1 MERWKKIGET
11 EWEWSK
17 LEKCASIRHQQNR
30 KKTEIYIYFCTA
42 AEKEGIRSKCSTK
55 SLFKMSPEEHSLSS
69 GEEGEEEEE
78 VGRARKTTG
87 TLPPSVLSQLY
98 SSTDSVDGGGISS
111 TDTYF
116 TVCNCTRGG
125 LAGFFQTSNVLY

>member
-1 MERWKKIGET
+1 
-11 EWEWSK
+11 
-17 LEKCASIRHQQNR
+17 LEENWGNGMGVEQIREMRINQASTKPR
-30 KKTEIYIYFCTA
+30 KTEICIYICTA
-42 AEKEGIRSKCSTK
+42 EEKEGIRSKCSAK
-55 SLFKMSPEEHSLSS
+55 SLFKMAPEERSLSS

-87 TLPPSVLSQLY
+87 TLPPSVLPQPY

-116 TVCNCTRGG
+116 TVCNCT
-125 LAGFFQTSNVLY
+125 

>member
-30 KKTEIYIYFCTA
+30 KKWRNIFFCTA
-42 AEKEGIRSKCSTK
+42 AENEGIQSKSSAK
-55 SLFKMSPEEHSLSS
+55 SPFKMAPEERSLSS

-87 TLPPSVLSQLY
+87 TLPPSLLPQPY

-116 TVCNCTRGG
+116 TVCNCT
-125 LAGFFQTSNVLY
+125 